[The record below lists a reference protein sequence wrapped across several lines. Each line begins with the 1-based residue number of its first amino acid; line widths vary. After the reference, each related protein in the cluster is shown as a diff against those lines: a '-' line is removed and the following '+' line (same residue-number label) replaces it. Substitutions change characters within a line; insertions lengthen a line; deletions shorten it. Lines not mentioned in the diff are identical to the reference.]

1 MTRYKIGFVDEN
13 VQQVDM
19 FERKLRD
26 HFDVIGYDIHEGL
39 SIDELIDQIYE
50 SDIDMLMVDY
60 NMVESGKIYFNGDEV
75 VRKYEELKPR
85 FPMIIFTNFNEQ
97 AFPKVDNPN
106 TLYKK
111 EFAIQERDKFVQT
124 LEKNIR
130 IYRNYIDKRKAAI
143 DKLLEKSSKETLNG
157 KEKHELT
164 QAQLELLGL
173 DKRANEVPVNLI
185 SDQKIDNL
193 EKTARDAEAFLESL
207 KDVENDDAAI
217 KK

>member
-1 MTRYKIGFVDEN
+1 MAKYKIGFVDEN

-26 HFDVIGYDIHEGL
+26 HFDVIGYDIHEGIL
-39 SIDELIDQIYE
+39 IDELIDQIYE

-60 NMVESGKIYFNGDEV
+60 NMVESGKIFFNGDEV

-85 FPMIIFTNFNEQ
+85 FPMIIFTNFDEQ

-111 EFAIQERDKFVQT
+111 EFAIQELDKFVQT

-130 IYRNYIDKRKAAI
+130 IYRDYVGKRKAAI

-173 DKRANEVPVNLI
+173 DRRANEVPVNLI

-207 KDVENDDAAI
+207 KDLEDDDAAT